1 MLDAVIKYL
10 KSKSLGNYLT
20 EVRTLHIK
28 LEAWQDACFLSRDLA
43 DVTEKSVGPRARIFD
58 LAASARSLP

>member
-1 MLDAVIKYL
+1 MSYVEV
-10 KSKSLGNYLT
+10 LGDTT
-20 EVRTLHIK
+20 EVHEE

-43 DVTEKSVGPRARIFD
+43 DVTEKKVLVLTLRARNFD